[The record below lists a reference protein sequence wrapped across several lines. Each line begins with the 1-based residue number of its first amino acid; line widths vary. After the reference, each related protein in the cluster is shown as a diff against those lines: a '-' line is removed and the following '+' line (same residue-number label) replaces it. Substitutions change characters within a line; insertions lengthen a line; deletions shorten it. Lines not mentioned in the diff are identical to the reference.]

1 MISHSHEPRIVVC
14 TCTSDASAEQ
24 HAAHR
29 SCSLLLLHD
38 CVSLPQVPST
48 TPAATG
54 TDAIVTGARV
64 PRRTTAKPAMRVVLG
79 LALASRPPA
88 HLTSGDRPY
97 IPALSTRPRA
107 GRQVPKPQATTY
119 APSRLRT
126 HISSGLTQRALPRCP
141 RSSCFVVCP
150 LSAARF
156 HCGARGVA
164 RTVDSMAVGDG

>member
-14 TCTSDASAEQ
+14 TCTCDASAEQ

-64 PRRTTAKPAMRVVLG
+64 PRRTTATAVMHVG

-97 IPALSTRPRA
+97 SPALSTRPRA
-107 GRQVPKPQATTY
+107 DRQVPKPQATTY
-119 APSRLRT
+119 APTTRLRT
-126 HISSGLTQRALPRCP
+126 HISSGLTRRALPRCP

-164 RTVDSMAVGDG
+164 RTVDGMAVGDG